1 MIATLVLVPALS
13 SILALALLAL
23 PGGAFDASRLI
34 PLTLTEG
41 VE

>member
-13 SILALALLAL
+13 SILALALLAV
-23 PGGAFDASRLI
+23 PGGAFDASRLV
-34 PLTLTEG
+34 PFMLTRG